1 MEPTLSMHVCTFEKE
16 QNDKLSS
23 ALCSYNIDESAGTI
37 TCQLTFPLNE
47 YRNMS
52 RKDAEFVYWL
62 QQQTHLVEI
71 SFKRSW
77 PGYTHTDAVEL
88 SSPTSAFSQIS
99 SSEVCDD
106 LIVDFEITKG
116 GFCV

>member
-23 ALCSYNIDESAGTI
+23 ALCSYAIDQKLPKVTF
-37 TCQLTFPLNE
+37 QLTFPLNE

-52 RKDAEFVYWL
+52 RKDAEFVNWL
-62 QQQTHLVEI
+62 RHQTHLLEVT
-71 SFKRSW
+71 FTRKLT
-77 PGYTHTDAVEL
+77 GYTSTDSLEVGSNSE
-88 SSPTSAFSQIS
+88 IKRVS

-106 LIVDFEITKG
+106 LIIDFEI
-116 GFCV
+116 VVS